1 MALLEPQHKIS
12 APPLDRLLESWE
24 RRLALLPQVLSE
36 PEPESADDPPQ
47 SSLDV
52 RGPIQPL
59 DDQIETLLVHV
70 LDSPDARHSARR
82 LHDQDAQYF
91 LDAVHY
97 VLCRGSLPTAQ
108 YAFDA
113 RRLMLK
119 LSEASE
125 TVPVPSTL
133 HITGVNDRIE
143 HPIFCGGFGDVF
155 RASYRARPVAL
166 KRLRVFQED
175 STPHRT
181 RLRFCRE
188 ALVWESL
195 RHPFILPLLGI
206 DSNTFPF
213 TFCLVSPWMNNGT
226 VLVYLKN
233 RGRGEVD
240 RLLLETAEG
249 LKYLHSMNIV
259 HGDLRGN
266 NILISD
272 DFSVCLSD
280 FGLAN
285 IICDTQTTPAT
296 STSHAGSARW
306 FAPELIR
313 PTAFN
318 CEHFVRT
325 PASDVYA
332 FGCVCYELYT
342 GTPPFSE
349 VKEHMAAILKV
360 IDGER
365 PAKPPNMSNSLW
377 TLVNAA
383 WSNDWRSRPKTHEII
398 SSLRV
403 STTVKSDNLTV
414 ALGLAQQVENIV
426 QKVPFIALA
435 TTLMSELL
443 KAYKEVKDMDEKR
456 DFLLTNI
463 TELTRDFCE
472 TILRMEATH
481 HVDLIGRLKADIETY
496 TA

>member
-52 RGPIQPL
+52 LGPIQPL
-59 DDQIETLLVHV
+59 DDQIVTLLVHV
-70 LDSPDARHSARR
+70 LDSSDARHSARR

-91 LDAVHY
+91 LDAVHH

-119 LSEASE
+119 LSEACE
-125 TVPVPSTL
+125 TVPSTL
-133 HITGVNDRIE
+133 LITGVTDRSE
-143 HPIFCGGFGDVF
+143 HPIFSGGFGDVF

-175 STPHRT
+175 SAPHRT
-181 RLRFCRE
+181 RLRFRRE

-206 DSNTFPF
+206 DSNTFPS
-213 TFCLVSPWMNNGT
+213 TFCLVSPLMSNGT
-226 VLVYLKN
+226 ILGYLKN
-233 RGRGEVD
+233 HGRGEVD

-285 IICDTQTTPAT
+285 IICDTQTAPAT
-296 STSHAGSARW
+296 STSHAGSTRW
-306 FAPELIR
+306 FAPELIT

-318 CEHFVRT
+318 CERFVRT

-349 VKEHMAAILKV
+349 VKPDMAAMLKV
-360 IDGER
+360 INGER
-365 PAKPPNMSNSLW
+365 PATPPNMSNSLW

-383 WSNDWRSRPKTHEII
+383 WSNDWQSRPKTHEII
-398 SSLRV
+398 TSLLV
-403 STTVKSDNLTV
+403 STTLKGDNLTV
-414 ALGLAQQVENIV
+414 ALGLVQQVENIV

-435 TTLMSELL
+435 TALMSELL
-443 KAYKEVKDMDEKR
+443 KVYKEVKDTDEKR
-456 DFLLTNI
+456 DFLLANV
-463 TELTRDFCE
+463 TELTCDLCG
-472 TILRMEATH
+472 TILRMEATN